1 MQDEV
6 RNRKESDNEIKV
18 VLETSKRMLLE
29 SINQKTESVKA
40 LTKAL
45 INEETAERARN
56 FEQIHKFVN
65 NKQNEFQKKIEALL
79 ELKI

>member
-1 MQDEV
+1 
-6 RNRKESDNEIKV
+6 
-18 VLETSKRMLLE
+18 MLLE